1 MGSLPRPLLAVLV
14 AVIAVFAAWTFVLK
28 PKSSSSSGGA
38 SPQAVHQ
45 ALTTAVGSSGSAK
58 HSATSSAKHSAST
71 TSSSARPATPAVRP
85 HVSPAQ
91 RRVND
96 VTSAL
101 ESGKVLALLFY
112 NPAAPDDQADV
123 KAVLAIPSHH
133 GEVARVAIPVS
144 EISRYT
150 EIVDHVPVQSTPT
163 LLVIDHKHRAQMLIG
178 FADQLEYNQLVA
190 GALKTK

>member
-45 ALTTAVGSSGSAK
+45 ALSTAVGSTGSAK
-58 HSATSSAKHSAST
+58 HTTTSKSAST
-71 TSSSARPATPAVRP
+71 ESASRTASARPAAPAGP
-85 HVSPAQ
+85 SHVSPAQ
-91 RRVND
+91 RRVNE

-101 ESGKVLALLFY
+101 ESGKVLAL
-112 NPAAPDDQADV
+112 
-123 KAVLAIPSHH
+123 
-133 GEVARVAIPVS
+133 
-144 EISRYT
+144 
-150 EIVDHVPVQSTPT
+150 
-163 LLVIDHKHRAQMLIG
+163 VIDTKHRAQMLIG

>member
-28 PKSSSSSGGA
+28 PKSSSTSGGA

-45 ALTTAVGSSGSAK
+45 ALSTAVGSTGSAK
-58 HSATSSAKHSAST
+58 HTTTSKSAST
-71 TSSSARPATPAVRP
+71 SASAHPAAPAAP
-85 HVSPAQ
+85 SHVSPAQ
-91 RRVND
+91 RRVNE

-163 LLVIDHKHRAQMLIG
+163 LLVIDQKHRAQMLIG

-190 GALKTK
+190 GALKTR